1 MEKNYHQLTLGR
13 TSVEL
18 LPEVV
23 VVQVALP
30 EEVQVVEEFLVQT
43 AVFVQQQARAAV
55 PPEPE
60 AVEEEAEAEPFLEV
74 AQRYP
79 QQETPQS

>member
-30 EEVQVVEEFLVQT
+30 EEVQVAEEFLVQT
-43 AVFVQQQARAAV
+43 AVFVQQQARAV
-55 PPEPE
+55 VQPEPE
-60 AVEEEAEAEPFLEV
+60 AVEAVAVVQPEEH
-74 AQRYP
+74 
-79 QQETPQS
+79 